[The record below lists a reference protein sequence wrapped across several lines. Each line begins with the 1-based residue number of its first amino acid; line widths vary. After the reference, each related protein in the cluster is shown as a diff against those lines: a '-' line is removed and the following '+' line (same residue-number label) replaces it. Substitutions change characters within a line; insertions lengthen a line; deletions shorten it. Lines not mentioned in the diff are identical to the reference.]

1 MGKVRG
7 GSKPS
12 AEKYTRRQRELA
24 ALIAVAEVINRPLP
38 LKEIMDQAV
47 SKVVEVMETD
57 GGGIR
62 LLDQETGELVIVSS
76 KGLSQDYIYKVD
88 RIPLGE
94 GVVGKVAQ
102 SGEPMVV
109 QDLGEASEWAA
120 RAVAE
125 EGFTTLA
132 VVPVRTKEEI
142 VGTLGVATQHA
153 YEFTRY
159 DLELLTA
166 IGDQIGVAVENER
179 LHQEALSAERLVAVG
194 RVATSVAHDL
204 RSPLGGILRSAEFL
218 ARPEIT
224 PDTRQKLS
232 QAIVSLAQRL
242 INTTQQILDYAL
254 GEDLSLNL
262 QPYPLSDFLDEVLA
276 ILQVD
281 FSDQGIEVACEYGFE
296 GALVMDPDRMAQVVY
311 NLAANARDA
320 MLEGGRFIVSTQKKG
335 DQAVLKFT
343 DTGPGVPAEFTERIF
358 EPFFTYGKR
367 QGAGLGL
374 AIARHIV
381 EAHGGTLRLGQEDR
395 QGAEFVMTLP
405 L

>member
-1 MGKVRG
+1 VCG
-7 GSKPS
+7 GSGSS
-12 AEKYTRRQRELA
+12 ADRYTRCQRELA
-24 ALIAVAEVINRPLP
+24 ALIAVAEVVNRPLT
-38 LKEIMDQAV
+38 LKEIMSRAV

-76 KGLSQDYIYKVD
+76 HGLSQDYIHKVD
-88 RIPLGE
+88 RIPVGK
-94 GVVGKVAQ
+94 GVVGMVAQ
-102 SGEPMVV
+102 SGEPLVV
-109 QDLGEASEWAA
+109 QDLGKASEWAA

-132 VVPVRTKEEI
+132 VVPIRTKEKI

-153 YEFTRY
+153 YEFTQD

-179 LHQEALSAERLVAVG
+179 LRQEALDAERLAAVG

-224 PDTRQKLS
+224 PETRQKLS
-232 QAIVSLAQRL
+232 QAIVSLARRL
-242 INTTQQILDYAL
+242 INTTQQILNYAL
-254 GEDLSLNL
+254 GEEISLDL
-262 QPYPLSDFLDEVLA
+262 QPYPLAHFLDEVLA

-281 FSDQGIEVACEYGFE
+281 FSDLGIEVVCEYGFK
-296 GALVMDPDRMAQVVY
+296 GTLVIDPDRMAHVVY

-320 MLEGGRFIVSTQKKG
+320 MPEGGKFIVSTQKKG
-335 DQAVLKFT
+335 DQAVLKFA
-343 DTGPGVPAEFTERIF
+343 DTGPGVPVEYAERIF
-358 EPFFTYGKR
+358 EPFFTHGKR

-374 AIARHIV
+374 AIARYIV
-381 EAHGGTLRLGQEDR
+381 EAHGGTLRLRQEDQ
-395 QGAEFVMTLP
+395 QGALFVVSLP